1 MSDNSSF
8 NVKNKPIEELLV
20 TENNS
25 ESYYRQAPGR
35 NGKNNTGTYITY
47 NSDSLRAAFT
57 KGSSNDKQPAI
68 SNLFEYNS
76 LPKWSNKLVLNE
88 YKWKDRNK

>member
-25 ESYYRQAPGR
+25 ESYYKPAPGR
-35 NGKNNTGTYITY
+35 DGKKNTRT
-47 NSDSLRAAFT
+47 
-57 KGSSNDKQPAI
+57 
-68 SNLFEYNS
+68 
-76 LPKWSNKLVLNE
+76 
-88 YKWKDRNK
+88 